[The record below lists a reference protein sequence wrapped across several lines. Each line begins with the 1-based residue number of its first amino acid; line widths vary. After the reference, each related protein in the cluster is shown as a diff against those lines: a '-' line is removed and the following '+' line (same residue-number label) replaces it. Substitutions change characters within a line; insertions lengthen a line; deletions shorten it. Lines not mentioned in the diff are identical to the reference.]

1 VTTTTGVVTITVYPA
16 PPPYKPTTVTVYACT
31 TTPVPTTLCAEA
43 TLFPNLIVPIKEATP
58 DACYGTQYTGLVSST
73 TANNNIDSLFA
84 FDVPYFYETQNPT
97 CQLTFT
103 LPAIGSGFPRTI
115 SGTGQVDLYELTTGN
130 GIEVATWNTRP
141 ARGNFIGR
149 IQVVDGQVAGWI
161 QQNGQVPCAAGSRV
175 GVEMVPVG
183 QSELEWFE
191 AKTPLAGLTLEI
203 FA

>member
-31 TTPVPTTLCAEA
+31 TIPVPITPCAEA

-115 SGTGQVDLYELTTGN
+115 SGTGQV
-130 GIEVATWNTRP
+130 
-141 ARGNFIGR
+141 
-149 IQVVDGQVAGWI
+149 AGWI

-175 GVEMVPVG
+175 GIEMVPVG